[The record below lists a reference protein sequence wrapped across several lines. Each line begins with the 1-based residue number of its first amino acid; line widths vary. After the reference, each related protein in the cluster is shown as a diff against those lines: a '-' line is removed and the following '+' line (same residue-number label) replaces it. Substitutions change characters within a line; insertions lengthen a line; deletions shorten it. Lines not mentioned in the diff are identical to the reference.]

1 MKKTY
6 FFIVIFITQLFSA
19 QIPAGY
25 YSTAAGL
32 RGEALKARLSAIITN
47 GHSTQSYAA
56 LYNAYPTTDTDKFF
70 EDDNTV
76 LDMYSENPNSSDP
89 YNFTHGSN
97 QCGNYSNEGDCYN
110 REHIVPQ
117 SLFNSASPMVSDVNF
132 IRPTDGKVNGIRSN
146 YPFGIVV
153 NPSGQSPTANGGK
166 IGTSSLIYGYNGTVF
181 EPIDTFKGDVAR
193 MVFYFVTR
201 YESRLF
207 GFSTGNILGGSSFP
221 GLQTWEL
228 NILRTWS
235 EADPVSTEEVARN
248 NASYVFQGNRNPFID
263 HPEYVDLIWGASVTD
278 ITAPSA
284 TTLSVSNVS
293 YNFANLTWSGAT
305 DNVKVFEYDVYVN
318 GVLRVTTQKTSAT
331 VWGLTPSTAY
341 SFYVV
346 VRDIAGNSS
355 ANSNT
360 ANATTLAQLTSTG
373 ASCGYESF
381 DNFTINTTSA
391 NYLTRNWTN
400 NSVTWTAT
408 NARVDQ
414 KINNDNSIC
423 LKNGVLTSSSLPY
436 GISSLTVT
444 TQSKFGNTSG
454 TYTLRVNGV
463 VKGTIPY
470 SNVANTYTISDLNI
484 SGNVVISLTETTTG
498 STNRVA
504 FDNLN
509 WTCFSVL
516 AVDEINANRKLY
528 VYPNPVKNSEIFISG
543 ISNNEEV
550 KIYSMTG
557 QLLQTISNVKDNQK
571 ITIKQLPKG
580 SYLLKTN
587 DNSTKLIID

>member
-1 MKKTY
+1 MKKYY
-6 FFIVIFITQLFSA
+6 FFVVIFITQLISA
-19 QIPAGY
+19 QIPTGY

-32 RGEALKARLSAIITN
+32 KGATLKTRLSAIITN
-47 GHSTQSYAA
+47 GHNTQSYDA

-70 EDDNTV
+70 EDDDTV
-76 LDMYSENPNSSDP
+76 LDMYSENPTGSDP
-89 YNFTHGSN
+89 YNFTHGVKR
-97 QCGNYSNEGDCYN
+97 CGNYSNEGDCYN
-110 REHIVPQ
+110 REHIIPQ
-117 SLFNSASPMVSDVNF
+117 SLFNSSSPMVSDVNF

-146 YPFGIVV
+146 YPFGLVS
-153 NPSGQSPTANGGK
+153 NPTGQTPTDNGGK
-166 IGTSSLIYGYNGTVF
+166 VGSNTSAGYSGTVF
-181 EPIDTFKGDVAR
+181 EPIDTFKGDIAR

-201 YESRLF
+201 YESRLSS
-207 GFSTGNILGGSSFP
+207 FSTGNMLGGSAFP

-228 NILRTWS
+228 NLLKTWS

-263 HPEYVDLIWGASVTD
+263 HPEYVDLIWGASATD
-278 ITAPSA
+278 TVVPTAP
-284 TTLSVSNVS
+284 TLSVSNVS
-293 YNFANLTWSGAT
+293 YNSANLSWTGAT
-305 DNVKVFEYDVYVN
+305 DNVKVFEYDVYAN
-318 GVLRVTTQKTSAT
+318 GVLKVTTSKTTAT
-331 VWGLTPSTAY
+331 VWGLSPSTAY
-341 SFYVV
+341 SFHVIA
-346 VRDIAGNSS
+346 RDIAGNSS
-355 ANSNT
+355 VNSN
-360 ANATTLAQLTSTG
+360 AVAATTLAQTTNTG

-400 NSVTWTAT
+400 NTVTWTAT

-414 KINNDNSIC
+414 KINTDNSIC
-423 LKNGVLTSSSLPY
+423 LKNGVLTSSSLPN

-470 SNVANTYTISDLNI
+470 SNVAGTFTISDINVA
-484 SGNVVISLTETTTG
+484 GNVVISLTETATG

-509 WTCFSVL
+509 WTCYSLL
-516 AVDEINANRKLY
+516 AVDETNVNKKLY
-528 VYPNPVKNSEIFISG
+528 VYPNPVKNQELFISG
-543 ISNNEEV
+543 ISNNEEI
-550 KIYSMTG
+550 KIYSTTG
-557 QLLQTISNVKDNQK
+557 QLLQTIPNVKDNQK

-580 SYLLKTN
+580 VYLLKTS
-587 DNSTKLIID
+587 DKSTKIVID